1 MNILES
7 ALGHY
12 EISGHMGDADVI
24 VGHSFGTH
32 TGEGSVNRY
41 LAEYILENE
50 DGRPIVVD
58 RNLADAFPSDVD
70 KISRVAEGQASGATG
85 GGVGT
90 WGTLLEAKDFM
101 KERKLERPL
110 MIAQACHIGRV
121 AMQAQKL
128 GMDAVIPANLPTSFD
143 AESDQIWTRSKMLW
157 VPREVIGSLAL
168 RVWHK
173 L

>member
-12 EISGHMGDADVI
+12 EMRGYMGDADVV
-24 VGHSFGTH
+24 VGHSFGTL
-32 TGEGSVNRY
+32 TGEDSVNRY

-50 DGRPIVVD
+50 AGRPIVVD

-70 KISRVAEGQASGATG
+70 KISRIAEGPVSDLAG

-90 WGTLLEAKDFM
+90 WGTLLVAKDFM
-101 KERKLERPL
+101 KEHGLERPL
-110 MIAQACHIGRV
+110 MVAQACHIGRV
-121 AMQAQKL
+121 AMQARKFA
-128 GMDAVIPANLPTSFD
+128 MNAVIPADLPTNFD
-143 AESDQIWTRSKMLW
+143 AESGQIWTRSKKLW
-157 VPREVIGSLAL
+157 VPREVIGSLVL
-168 RVWHK
+168 KVQGR